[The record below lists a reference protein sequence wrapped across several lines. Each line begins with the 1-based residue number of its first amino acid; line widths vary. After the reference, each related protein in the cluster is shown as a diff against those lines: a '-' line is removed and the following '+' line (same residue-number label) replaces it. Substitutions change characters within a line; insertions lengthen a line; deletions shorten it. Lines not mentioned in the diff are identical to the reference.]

1 MLVVVA
7 LVLLIACS
15 NIANLML
22 ARAVARRHEMSVRV
36 ALGASRW
43 RLARQL
49 LVESLVLAST
59 GAAGG
64 LLLAQWGTRPLVRLM
79 SRQTQ
84 PYPVFLDLTLDV
96 RVLAFTAGVAIAAAL
111 LFGTVPA
118 LRASRVEPIDAL
130 KEQGRSG
137 AGTRVRLANGLIVVQ
152 VALSLVLLVGAG
164 LFVRTLANLATMD
177 LGFDP
182 KGVLVVNISVP
193 TARADRH
200 TSFEEVRRA
209 VAALPDV
216 GGAAMSMMTPVSG
229 EAGDMAVEVT
239 GGVPL
244 PPGQDHVSGNAVGP
258 GWFSVYRTSIL
269 TGRDF
274 TDADQAVDRPI
285 AIVNRAFAQK
295 FLNGAN
301 PVGHIVRQAN
311 VSPGRTPMDWE
322 VVGMVADAVYES
334 LRAPM
339 PPMLYHTFAQYTQL
353 GPPSNA
359 SLSIRSAAAPPMAL
373 TRGIAAA
380 IANVNPDLA
389 LTFRAL
395 PDVVNASIMRERV
408 LAILV
413 GFFGALSSLLAVVG
427 LYGVTSYAVSR
438 RRTEIGIRMALGA
451 TPGLVMRQ
459 VLSRVLI
466 LVGIGVAVGTTASLW
481 VSQFVATLLY
491 GLRPRDPATLIGA
504 AVVLAAVG
512 ALAGWLPAWRASR
525 VDPMV
530 ALPCE

>member
-1 MLVVVA
+1 
-7 LVLLIACS
+7 
-15 NIANLML
+15 
-22 ARAVARRHEMSVRV
+22 
-36 ALGASRW
+36 
-43 RLARQL
+43 
-49 LVESLVLAST
+49 
-59 GAAGG
+59 
-64 LLLAQWGTRPLVRLM
+64 
-79 SRQTQ
+79 
-84 PYPVFLDLTLDV
+84 
-96 RVLAFTAGVAIAAAL
+96 
-111 LFGTVPA
+111 
-118 LRASRVEPIDAL
+118 
-130 KEQGRSG
+130 
-137 AGTRVRLANGLIVVQ
+137 
-152 VALSLVLLVGAG
+152 
-164 LFVRTLANLATMD
+164 
-177 LGFDP
+177 
-182 KGVLVVNISVP
+182 
-193 TARADRH
+193 
-200 TSFEEVRRA
+200 
-209 VAALPDV
+209 
-216 GGAAMSMMTPVSG
+216 
-229 EAGDMAVEVT
+229 
-239 GGVPL
+239 
-244 PPGQDHVSGNAVGP
+244 
-258 GWFSVYRTSIL
+258 
-269 TGRDF
+269 
-274 TDADQAVDRPI
+274 
-285 AIVNRAFAQK
+285 
-295 FLNGAN
+295 
-301 PVGHIVRQAN
+301 
-311 VSPGRTPMDWE
+311 MDWE